1 MKKNMQQCIM
11 GILLLFLL
19 QFSKAQA
26 QTIPEI
32 EANGRTY
39 SQIFDSL
46 STGLIPSRIP
56 YGVLMDR
63 VYGLGSL
70 KHFTITNNNHK

>member
-1 MKKNMQQCIM
+1 MKRTCLKSLLV
-11 GILLLFLL
+11 ILLLFML
-19 QFSKAQA
+19 QTSKAQ
-26 QTIPEI
+26 QSIPEI
-32 EANGRTY
+32 EVNGRTY